1 MLKRYKKQMNLLAKV
16 LLVIPIVFVF
26 ILGNFTNETI
36 VSANNGDY
44 KTWKQYEGDWADRLY
59 VSKYGQYKFGDHV
72 GMANKSKGMGTM
84 ADWGCYLTA
93 MAIQI
98 GKSGT
103 GPADND
109 PWKFAEH
116 MHKGGYMLSGNDS
129 LVQNEK
135 DGVNTYTGGK
145 FRAHEPFRQ
154 DVGGKSKEQKIA
166 AIKAVLDAG
175 GYPIVR
181 VGLNGG
187 THFVAVDRIEG
198 DKVVLMDPGSTKDDL
213 FAKYGST
220 VNQVRFFES
229 DTPSTN
235 ANGNGT
241 GGGAQQPNGEGG
253 QQPKPPTK
261 EQQEKI
267 NIARMEWDEGK
278 IKGLPKPRN
287 WEEDPVQ
294 IAHLSELDT
303 IQHQSLEKWK
313 KEVKDTEKIDVIK
326 YVRTGL
332 MLVGILVL
340 LFGLALLITYV
351 FDRISMFEF
360 KTFEWITGG
369 RLTPSATG
377 DSTFLRNEHNQSGP
391 KLVNIRDLV
400 IIEFLTIGL
409 SMLLLSGSIFYV
421 IEVVID
427 LFVAIRE
434 YISSL

>member
-1 MLKRYKKQMNLLAKV
+1 MKNQINLLAKV
-16 LLVIPIVFVF
+16 LLIIPIAFLFFFSNV
-26 ILGNFTNETI
+26 TNETI

-72 GMANKSKGMGTM
+72 GMPNKSKGMGTM

-116 MHKGGYMLSGNDS
+116 MHKGGYMLAGNDS

-154 DVGGKSKEQKIA
+154 DVGGKSKEQKTA

-198 DKVVLMDPGSTKDDL
+198 DKVVLMDPGSSKDDL

-241 GGGAQQPNGEGG
+241 GGGAQPPTGEGG
-253 QQPKPPTK
+253 AQPQQPTK

-287 WEEDPVQ
+287 WEEDPVP

-313 KEVKDTEKIDVIK
+313 KEVKQEEKIDMVK
-326 YVRTGL
+326 YARTGL
-332 MLVGILVL
+332 MLIGIFLLV
-340 LFGLALLITYV
+340 FSLIYLV
-351 FDRISMFEF
+351 AYMFDRVSMFEF
-360 KTFEWITGG
+360 KFFEWLTLGK
-369 RLTPSATG
+369 LTPSATG
-377 DSTFLRNEHNQSGP
+377 DSTFLRNKEQQYGP
-391 KLVNIRDLV
+391 KLVNLRDFLIV
-400 IIEFLTIGL
+400 EFLLIGL

-421 IEVVID
+421 IEVIID
-427 LFVAIRE
+427 FFRAMTN
-434 YISSL
+434 YISNL